1 MFLFLAFFGAFTSPL
16 VFALNSQ
23 MISNAA
29 NSFLNKKN
37 SCSFFCVYNLSVWR
51 FCLSV
56 NLFRLFL
63 MKPVLLHSLAL
74 IRLSRRFLLLWRHIS
89 AIFLFNSPFFFY
101 WIWIETKG
109 KNDNERRNRRQ
120 RRRSRDTAPLPLVCF
135 FYVLFNSSN
144 ETTENE
150 PKKGGIFL
158 SSNFFIVFAR
168 MKFDLRNFGRI

>member
-1 MFLFLAFFGAFTSPL
+1 MATLCLSCTCKRLTSDRSRGPRHSIFLTSFPSSSSSSSSSSSPSPPPFYYSFFSFVFLSPPPPLPAMFLFLAFFGAFTSPL

-37 SCSFFCVYNLSVWR
+37 SFLFFFFVYNLSVWR

-74 IRLSRRFLLLWRHIS
+74 IRLSRRFLLL
-89 AIFLFNSPFFFY
+89 
-101 WIWIETKG
+101 
-109 KNDNERRNRRQ
+109 
-120 RRRSRDTAPLPLVCF
+120 
-135 FYVLFNSSN
+135 
-144 ETTENE
+144 
-150 PKKGGIFL
+150 
-158 SSNFFIVFAR
+158 
-168 MKFDLRNFGRI
+168 